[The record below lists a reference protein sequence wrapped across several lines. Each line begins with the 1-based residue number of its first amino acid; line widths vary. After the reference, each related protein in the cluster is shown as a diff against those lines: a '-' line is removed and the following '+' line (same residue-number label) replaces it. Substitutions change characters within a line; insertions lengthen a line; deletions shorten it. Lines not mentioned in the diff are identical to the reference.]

1 MNDIANKS
9 IKEHFKLKVHAQ
21 NDFPNSIKNIS
32 EILIQTLSNENKLMW
47 CGNGG
52 SAAQA
57 EHLSA
62 ELLGGLNKKKIEL
75 SQMAYKSQQGYNAN
89 EVSIIPKNV
98 KKAGFFEKFFQLFS

>member
-9 IKEHFKLKVHAQ
+9 IKEHLVKVHAQ

-32 EILIQTLSNENKLMW
+32 EILIQTLNNENKLMW

-57 EHLSA
+57 S
-62 ELLGGLNKKKIEL
+62 IC
-75 SQMAYKSQQGYNAN
+75 QQNY
-89 EVSIIPKNV
+89 
-98 KKAGFFEKFFQLFS
+98 